1 MPGLFVSPSSE
12 ARQRW
17 AWAQIQPHVRQT
29 GMLVLA
35 SSRLAAD
42 DFLRAR
48 ASAGDPPGLLGIH
61 RYSVSQFAA
70 ALAAS
75 ELAARQRSA
84 ASRLA
89 REALAARAVFASRRT
104 RSLAYFS
111 AIADTPGFPRAV
123 AATLDELRLAGVA
136 PAQLAPAAGAGEDL
150 ARLLTHY
157 LEEMDRH
164 RLADLAM
171 IYEFATRELRPAPMP
186 ALWLDLRPR
195 SLAERR
201 FLERLAGLTPSL
213 SATALAAD
221 HETVAW
227 LQGLAPRVEA
237 PSLSPTTSLDRIR
250 QRLFSYEELTP
261 APSDSTFDFF
271 SAGTEALECA
281 EIARRIR
288 KLAAAGTPFDR
299 VAVLL
304 RNVDLY
310 TPLLEDALR
319 RARIPAYFT
328 GGALRPDPAGRA
340 FLALLECALEDLP
353 ATRFAEYLSL
363 GQVPMGDAAPPDAWT
378 PAADEL
384 TRTPFTGEETGAAEA
399 GGSTPVE
406 APWAWE
412 RLLVDAAVVGGYD
425 RWARR
430 LRGLEA
436 ELRAQAAEI
445 PEETPRRLAL
455 ERQLERLRS
464 LESFCLPLIE
474 RLHGLPRHAP
484 WNEWLAALRALA
496 LAALKN
502 PHTVLPL
509 LDELEVMGDLGP
521 VSLEEVAAVLRQRLR
536 FLRVLPPDRRY
547 GRVFV
552 ASLDETEIRS
562 FAVVFL
568 PGLAEGQFPR
578 KPFEDPLLLDAARQ
592 RISAALATQPDRL
605 FTERLR
611 LHQAA
616 SAAERCL
623 VVCYPRIDLATSR
636 PRVPSFYA
644 LEVLRAA
651 EGQLP
656 DLRVLEKRAAAA
668 ATTRLGWPAPV
679 DPGEALDE
687 TEHDLAVLG
696 PLMARPEQARGRAR
710 YMLRA
715 NPHLARSLRARGR
728 RWRSAWHDADGL
740 VLAEDA
746 GALAPFLPAAS
757 TYSASSL
764 QTFADCPYQFFLHA
778 IQQLRPREE
787 SAPLSQMDPLTRGS
801 LIHQVQFRFLSRLAA
816 DGQLPLHPL
825 RLQEWYDPLDAT
837 LDEVAREY
845 AEELAPAIPRVWRN
859 EVEAI
864 RADLRAWLRDSAL
877 HAHPWKPLHFEYSF
891 GLTRQ
896 GRDADA
902 ASAAE
907 PVTLLDGALRLC
919 GSVDVVESD
928 GQKLRVVDYKTGKPP
943 ETAPTGIGGG
953 QVLQPALYALAAE
966 QLLKLP
972 AESGLL
978 YFCTQRGEYR
988 RVEIPLTD
996 RVRASVR
1003 RAVEVIGE
1011 AIGQG
1016 FLPAAPRK
1024 GACGRCDYRPVC
1036 GPYEEIR
1043 ARRKRRDRLAAL
1055 DSLRNLP

>member
-29 GMLVLA
+29 EILVLA

-48 ASAGDPPGLLGIH
+48 AAASDPPGLLGIH

-89 REALAARAVFASRRT
+89 REALAARAVFASRQA
-104 RSLAYFS
+104 RSLLYFA

-123 AATLDELRLAGVA
+123 AATLDEMRLAGVA
-136 PAQLAPAAGAGEDL
+136 PTQLAPAGGAGEDL
-150 ARLLTHY
+150 ARLLTDY

-171 IYEFATRELRPAPMP
+171 IYEFAARELRPAPGP
-186 ALWLDLRPR
+186 VLWLDLRPR

-201 FLERLAGLTPSL
+201 FLERLAGLTPAL

-221 HETVAW
+221 QETIEW
-227 LQGLAPRVEA
+227 LESLTPVREA
-237 PSLSPTTSLDRIR
+237 PVSAPATALDRIR
-250 QRLFSYEELTP
+250 RHLFSYEDLSA
-261 APSDSTFDFF
+261 APPDSTFDFF

-319 RARIPAYFT
+319 RARVPAYFT

-363 GQVPMGDAAPPDAWT
+363 GQVPMGDSAPADAWT

-384 TRTPFTGEETGAAEA
+384 ARTPFTGEETGTAEA
-399 GGSTPVE
+399 SDSTPVE

-425 RWARR
+425 RWVRR

-436 ELRAQAAEI
+436 ELRAQTAEV

-464 LESFCLPLIE
+464 LEAFCLPLIE
-474 RLHGLPRHAP
+474 RLHGLPRLAC
-484 WNEWLAALRALA
+484 WNEWLTVLRALA

-521 VSLEEVAAVLRQRLR
+521 VSLEEVAAVLRERLR
-536 FLRVLPPDRRY
+536 FLRVPPPDRRY

-605 FTERLR
+605 LSERLR

-616 SAAERCL
+616 SAAESSL
-623 VVCYPRIDLATSR
+623 VVSYPRIDLATSR

-656 DLRVLEKRAAAA
+656 DFRVLEKRAAAA

-679 DPGEALDE
+679 DPADALDE

-715 NPHLARSLRARGR
+715 NPHFARSLRARGR
-728 RWRSAWHDADGL
+728 RWRNAWHDADGL

-746 GALAPFLPAAS
+746 GALAAFLPAAS

-764 QTFADCPYQFFLHA
+764 QTFSDCPYRFFLHA
-778 IQQLRPREE
+778 VQHLRPRDELT
-787 SAPLSQMDPLTRGS
+787 PLSQMDPLTRGS
-801 LIHQVQFRFLSRLAA
+801 LIHRVQFRFLSRLAA
-816 DGQLPLHPL
+816 EGRLPLHPL
-825 RLQEWYDPLDAT
+825 RLQEWYDPLDAA

-877 HAHPWKPLHFEYSF
+877 HAHTWKPLHFEYSF
-891 GLTRQ
+891 GLARRD
-896 GRDADA
+896 RDADA
-902 ASAAE
+902 ASAPE

-919 GSVDVVESD
+919 GSIDVVESD
-928 GQKLRVVDYKTGKPP
+928 GLKLRVVDYKTGKPP
-943 ETAPTGIGGG
+943 DAAPAGIGGG

-988 RVEIPLTD
+988 RVEILLTD
-996 RVRASVR
+996 QVRANVR
-1003 RAVEVIGE
+1003 RAVEVIGQ
-1011 AIGQG
+1011 AIGEG

-1043 ARRKRRDRLAAL
+1043 VRRKRRDRLAAL
-1055 DSLRNLP
+1055 DSLRNMP